1 MNKVDINK
9 IEGIKIYDVPFFSD
23 ERGMFFESF
32 RKNSYDKIFKQDSIS
47 FSKKNVLR
55 GLHYQKKCTQAHL
68 VTIIKG
74 CIFDVTVDLRRSSQT
89 FGKFAS
95 VEMSHDGI
103 RQIFLPCG
111 CAHGF
116 QVTSEEAIIHYK
128 LTDYYSKDYEGGIRW
143 NDPYLDI
150 DWPNKKPI
158 ISFKDENLKF
168 FNDIKN
174 KENLF

>member
-9 IEGIKIYDVPFFSD
+9 IEGIKIYDIPSFSD
-23 ERGMFFESF
+23 ERGTFFESF
-32 RKNSYDKIFKQDSIS
+32 RKNNYNKVFKQDSVS

-55 GLHYQKKCTQAHL
+55 GLHYQKKKTQAHL

-74 CIFDVTVDLRRSSQT
+74 CIFDVTVDLRRRSKT

-95 VEMSHDGI
+95 ITLSHDGI
-103 RQIFLPCG
+103 RQVFLPIG

-116 QVTSEEAIIHYK
+116 QVTSKEAIIHYK
-128 LTDYYSKDYEGGIRW
+128 LTDYYSKGDEGGIRW

-158 ISFKDENLKF
+158 ISSKDENLKF
-168 FNDIKN
+168 FNDIEN
-174 KENLF
+174 KETLF

>member
-9 IEGIKIYDVPFFSD
+9 IEGIKIYDIPFFSD

-32 RKNSYDKIFKQDSIS
+32 RQHSYNKGFKQDSVS

-55 GLHYQKKCTQAHL
+55 GLHYQKKKTQAHL

-74 CIFDVTVDLRRSSQT
+74 SIFDVAVDLRRSSKT

-95 VEMSHDGI
+95 IKLSHDGI
-103 RQIFLPCG
+103 RQVFLPIG

-116 QVTSEEAIIHYK
+116 QVTSHEAIIHYK
-128 LTDYYSKDYEGGIRW
+128 LTNYYSKGDEGGIRW

-158 ISFKDENLKF
+158 VSSKDENLKF
-168 FNDIKN
+168 FNDIEN
-174 KENLF
+174 KETLF